1 MRKEI
6 FIKRS
11 KINAPVREVFKWH
24 SRPGAIERMSPPWD
38 PLDVV
43 YKSGGIEKGAKTI
56 MKMSA
61 GLLSLKIRW
70 IAEHIEYKEN
80 RLFRDRQ
87 IKGPFAHWI
96 HTHRFIPD
104 GTDKCYLADEI
115 EYALPINPFGNF
127 FGSSL
132 INQRLERIFHF
143 RHTTLAH
150 DIADHLRQKDK
161 GPLTFLISG
170 ASGLLG
176 SSLVPFL
183 TTGGHRV
190 IRLVRKSPLSAE
202 NEVFWDPASGLLDL
216 DGIENIDVVIHL
228 AGESIGQGR
237 WTKEKKKKIVE
248 SRNKSTSLIAEK
260 IAKLD
265 PLPKVLIS
273 ASAIGYYGNRGDEPL
288 TEEDTCGADF
298 ISGVCSEWEQAAAPA
313 KIKGIRTVF
322 LRIGITL
329 TPLGG
334 ALNKL
339 LLPFKLCL
347 GGKLG
352 PGNQYMSWIGI
363 DDVIGAIYH
372 VVSNNNIE
380 GPINVVA
387 PNPVTNLEFTKT
399 LGKVLSRPTLFLVP
413 ETVIKPAFGEM
424 GREILL
430 SSTRVIPNKL
440 LATGYR
446 FRNPDLEGTLRHL
459 LGKNTY

>member
-38 PLDVV
+38 PLDIV
-43 YKSGGIEKGAKTI
+43 YKSGEIEKGAKTI
-56 MKMSA
+56 MKISA
-61 GLLSLKIRW
+61 GPLPLKIRW

-143 RHTTLAH
+143 RHTTLAY

-273 ASAIGYYGNRGDEPL
+273 ASAIGYYGNRGDKPL

-298 ISGVCSEWEQAAAPA
+298 ISGVCSEWEQAAASA
-313 KIKGIRTVF
+313 KIKGVRTVF

-329 TPLGG
+329 SPLGG

-399 LGKVLSRPTLFLVP
+399 LGKVLSRPTLFSVP

-430 SSTRVIPNKL
+430 SSTRVVPNKL

-446 FRNPDLEGTLRHL
+446 FRNPDLEGALRHL
-459 LGKNTY
+459 LGKKTY

>member
-6 FIKRS
+6 FTKRS
-11 KINAPVREVFKWH
+11 HLNAPVDVVFKWH
-24 SRPGAIERMSPPWD
+24 TRPGALERLSPPWD
-38 PLDVV
+38 LIHVI
-43 YKSGGIEKGAKTI
+43 YQSGGIEKGAKTI

-61 GLLSLKIRW
+61 GPLPLKIRW

-104 GTDKCYLADEI
+104 GSDKCYLADEI
-115 EYALPINPFGNF
+115 EYALPINPFGNL

-143 RHTTLAH
+143 RHTTMAW
-150 DIADHLRQKDK
+150 DIADHLKHKDK
-161 GPLTFLISG
+161 GPLIFLISG

-190 IRLVRKSPLSAE
+190 IRLVRKSPLSAT
-202 NEVFWDPASGLLDL
+202 NEVLWDPASGLLDL

-248 SRNKSTSLIAEK
+248 SRNKSTALIAEK
-260 IAKLD
+260 IAKFD

-313 KIKGIRTVF
+313 RIKGIRTVF
-322 LRIGITL
+322 LRIGIAL

-339 LLPFKLCL
+339 LLPFKLGL
-347 GGKLG
+347 GGKIG

-363 DDVIGAIYH
+363 DDIIGAIYH
-372 VVSNNNIE
+372 VASDDKVE
-380 GPINVVA
+380 GPVNAVA
-387 PNPVTNLEFTKT
+387 PNPVTNLEFTKI
-399 LGKVLSRPTLFLVP
+399 LGKVLSRPTLFSVP
-413 ETVIKPAFGEM
+413 ETAIRLAFGEM

-430 SSTRVIPNKL
+430 SSTRVMPNKL
-440 LATGYR
+440 LETGYR
-446 FRNPDLEGTLRHL
+446 FRNPDLEGALRHL
-459 LGKNTY
+459 LGKNNL

>member
-38 PLDVV
+38 PLDIV

-56 MKMSA
+56 MKISA
-61 GLLSLKIRW
+61 GPLPLKIRW

-143 RHTTLAH
+143 RHTTLAY

-298 ISGVCSEWEQAAAPA
+298 ISGVCSEWEQAAASA
-313 KIKGIRTVF
+313 KIKGVRTVF

-329 TPLGG
+329 SPLGG

-399 LGKVLSRPTLFLVP
+399 LGKVLSRPTLFSVP

-430 SSTRVIPNKL
+430 SSTRVVPNKL

-446 FRNPDLEGTLRHL
+446 FRNPDLEGALRHL
-459 LGKNTY
+459 LGKKTY

>member
-38 PLDVV
+38 PLDIV

-56 MKMSA
+56 MKISA
-61 GLLSLKIRW
+61 GPLPLKIRW

-143 RHTTLAH
+143 RHTTLAY

-298 ISGVCSEWEQAAAPA
+298 ISGVCSE
-313 KIKGIRTVF
+313 
-322 LRIGITL
+322 
-329 TPLGG
+329 
-334 ALNKL
+334 
-339 LLPFKLCL
+339 
-347 GGKLG
+347 
-352 PGNQYMSWIGI
+352 
-363 DDVIGAIYH
+363 
-372 VVSNNNIE
+372 
-380 GPINVVA
+380 
-387 PNPVTNLEFTKT
+387 
-399 LGKVLSRPTLFLVP
+399 
-413 ETVIKPAFGEM
+413 
-424 GREILL
+424 
-430 SSTRVIPNKL
+430 
-440 LATGYR
+440 
-446 FRNPDLEGTLRHL
+446 
-459 LGKNTY
+459 

>member
-61 GLLSLKIRW
+61 GPLPLKIRW

-143 RHTTLAH
+143 RHTTLAY

-190 IRLVRKSPLSAE
+190 IRLVRKSPLYDE

-298 ISGVCSEWEQAAAPA
+298 ISGVCSEWEQAAAPV

-339 LLPFKLCL
+339 LLPFKLGL

-387 PNPVTNLEFTKT
+387 PNPATNLEFTKT
-399 LGKVLSRPTLFLVP
+399 LGKVLSRPTLFSVP
-413 ETVIKPAFGEM
+413 ETAIKPAFGEM

>member
-38 PLDVV
+38 PLDIV

-56 MKMSA
+56 MKISA
-61 GLLSLKIRW
+61 GPLPLKIRW

-143 RHTTLAH
+143 RHTTLAY

-313 KIKGIRTVF
+313 KIKGVRTVF

-372 VVSNNNIE
+372 VVSDDKVE
-380 GPINVVA
+380 GPVNAVA

-399 LGKVLSRPTLFLVP
+399 LGKVLSRPTLFSVP
-413 ETVIKPAFGEM
+413 ETAIRLAFGEM

-430 SSTRVIPNKL
+430 SSTRVMPNKL
-440 LATGYR
+440 LETGYR
-446 FRNPDLEGTLRHL
+446 FRNPDLEGALRHL
-459 LGKNTY
+459 LGKNNL